1 MREPDIVFE
10 RVKARAEQYEI
21 ERQKRSNHRQIAIA
35 VIAFAAIIGL
45 SIFLYRKLGKG
56 VTTQEPVSPTESVS
70 IENSVTPTESANLTE
85 KVTPTDIVKPTDR
98 VTPTTIVTPTEVLTP
113 PEKIEYAPTSKFV
126 CDEFVGRGFL
136 TEDYALYHANQLRLQ
151 MFDVASGTDIV
162 MCFDPAC
169 AHEEQQAS
177 VNGQVVHEG
186 CASYDYSSDTVMISG
201 EYCYF
206 LTDTGEVWRS
216 DLQGQNRK
224 LIGKIPSYIVPSQ
237 VFFSEDSLLVTYAN
251 SFELI
256 EIKDKNGNSQWTFG
270 DAKATRTCG
279 LLRVNLADGALTEI
293 FQRDEYSSVIINY
306 DIRGDHLYFQYSRTD
321 IPYIGPD
328 LQTNDPSTE
337 IPEGLTVENY
347 WDEMPK
353 HMWTDI
359 YDYNLATGE
368 LQTVLSNQQSVDSVC
383 FCNGFFAM
391 SNKGGT
397 TGLYR
402 YNGSKFREL
411 PFVMTTGVRSDDH
424 LVCVGDIPGEYMLID
439 EESGEVLKRTTVPDT
454 RFVPQVII
462 GKSCYGL
469 AADDDGNQGAGYLSA
484 NDFWDGNM
492 ANVVKFNVK

>member
-162 MCFDPAC
+162 FCFDPSC
-169 AHEEQQAS
+169 THDSPQAS
-177 VNGQVVHEG
+177 VSGQVIKPG
-186 CASYDYSSDTVMISG
+186 CVAYDFSPETVMISG

-224 LIGKIPSYIVPSQ
+224 MIGAIPAYIVPSV
-237 VFFSEDSLLVTYAN
+237 VFFSEDSLFVTYAN
-251 SFELI
+251 AFELI
-256 EIKDKNGNSQWTFG
+256 EVKDEKGNSRWTFG
-270 DAKATRTCG
+270 DTKDTRTCG
-279 LLRVNLADGALTEI
+279 LLRVNLADGELTEI
-293 FQRDEYSSVIINY
+293 FQREEYNAGILNY
-306 DIRGDHLYFQYSRTD
+306 DIRGDHLYFLYYRLD

-328 LQTNDPSTE
+328 LETNGPTTE
-337 IPEGLTVENY
+337 IPEGLTTENY
-347 WDEMPK
+347 WEEMPK
-353 HMWTDI
+353 HMWVDI
-359 YDYNLATGE
+359 FDYNLATGE
-368 LQTVLSNQQSVDSVC
+368 LQTVLSNQQPDTVC

-411 PFVMTTGVRSDDH
+411 PFVMTKGVRSDDH

-439 EESGEVLKRTTVPDT
+439 EETGEVLKRTTIPNN
-454 RFVPQVII
+454 RFVPNVII
-462 GKSCYGL
+462 GKSCYGT
-469 AADDDGNQGAGYLSA
+469 ATDDDGNQGAGYLSA